1 MCVNYAPIQR
11 QVLRDIFGIEPPAR
25 LWADEAWPDTLA
37 PIVTSSDAGRTCAL
51 ASFSMVP
58 KGKIPPGT
66 RYFPTANARAE
77 TVGTLKSFA
86 RFWKAGQLALIPAS
100 AFYEYAYPEA
110 GTPERPGKP
119 VRWKLWLPD
128 APGFGIAGLWRA
140 WPDDTL
146 SFTMLTVNADAHP
159 LLSRM
164 HRPGTE
170 KRSVVIVP
178 ETEWDDWLRCRD
190 PEVAR
195 TFLRLYP
202 SERMAGAPA
211 PMPPAASKAAPD
223 ATPDAAPD
231 AEPAPPAPESGSLF

>member
-11 QVLRDIFGIEPPAR
+11 QVLRDIFGVEPPSR

-37 PIVTSSDAGRTCAL
+37 PIVTASDAGRACAL

-58 KGKIPPGT
+58 KRQIPPGT

-100 AFYEYAYPEA
+100 AFYEYAYPEQ

-128 APGFGIAGLWRA
+128 APASASPASGARGR
-140 WPDDTL
+140 TTRCL
-146 SFTMLTVNADAHP
+146 SP
-159 LLSRM
+159 CSLSM
-164 HRPGTE
+164 PMPT
-170 KRSVVIVP
+170 
-178 ETEWDDWLRCRD
+178 RCCH
-190 PEVAR
+190 AC
-195 TFLRLYP
+195 T
-202 SERMAGAPA
+202 GPA
-211 PMPPAASKAAPD
+211 PRSARW
-223 ATPDAAPD
+223 
-231 AEPAPPAPESGSLF
+231 